1 MYISNKRYK
10 QGLSPKE
17 HPRPPPFFN
26 PNSEMPMRDDDE
38 VCSCCVPKN
47 DNVGFF
53 TTHNSEPVLSAE
65 NCLEKNIFLPLFVKR
80 AVVGGSIYIS
90 IIREFESQSDSPPP
104 EGWMGRRSTQ
114 VAIHGKR

>member
-1 MYISNKRYK
+1 MMKYVVVVCQKMTMWVS
-10 QGLSPKE
+10 SP
-17 HPRPPPFFN
+17 HTTPNQSFPP
-26 PNSEMPMRDDDE
+26 
-38 VCSCCVPKN
+38 KI
-47 DNVGFF
+47 
-53 TTHNSEPVLSAE
+53 AW
-65 NCLEKNIFLPLFVKR
+65 KKIFLFVKR